1 VVRQAH
7 QPGRRQKE
15 KEIRVIT
22 SKLNG
27 LDIVQT
33 SKTLDPQKIS
43 QKLPKSIWVF
53 SLIWL
58 LILSWIAFL
67 NNLGNIGLI
76 DKTEPMFVEAA
87 RQMIVTG
94 DWITPYWNGETRF
107 DKPPLSYWMMAIAF
121 KIFGINEWAARIPS
135 ALMAIA
141 MIGLGFWTLRKVG
154 FASPSMQNKP
164 DSQRHLWI
172 SAWIGTA
179 IMALN
184 FPIIAWART
193 GVSDMFLAASMTMAL
208 FSFFLGYASS
218 ENKEI
223 PKGWLV
229 IPDRWYLTFYIFTAL
244 AVLAKGPVAIVL
256 ETVIIASFCLYLG
269 NFKQILSEIKLLPGS
284 LIFTAIALPWFIL
297 VTLANGS
304 EYINVFFGH
313 HNLERFTNVV
323 SSHPGSIYYY
333 VLVIL
338 LGFLPWSVYLPIAIA
353 RLRFWKR
360 EYWRS
365 VPRSTHLG
373 IFCLFWFAV
382 IFVFFSISVTKLPSY
397 VLPLM
402 PAAAI
407 LVTLLWSGRMGNL
420 SIDRL
425 FSISEKQS
433 KISQGF
439 LVSAIVNIVILLV
452 LSIASYL
459 SPQLI
464 GKDSAVP
471 YMREALQVSGL
482 PIQSGL
488 VWGIGAIA
496 CIVLLARKYHRWLWS
511 ANLATFMAFMIFVMP
526 PATALMDAQRQL
538 PIRQLSTLITQVDK
552 PNEDILVVGFI
563 RPSVVF
569 YTQRNVQFSS
579 DINKAI
585 AFIKKNANNKPD
597 TVLILSLPKY
607 PFRMHLTPQDYQLLG
622 KEGAYQLIRVKKEK
636 VLFK

>member
-1 VVRQAH
+1 MQTY
-7 QPGRRQKE
+7 KD
-15 KEIRVIT
+15 
-22 SKLNG
+22 LN
-27 LDIVQT
+27 L
-33 SKTLDPQKIS
+33 QKIIKKS
-43 QKLPKSIWVF
+43 PKSIWVF

-58 LILSWIAFL
+58 LILSWIAFV
-67 NNLGNIGLI
+67 NNLGDIGLL

-87 RQMIVTG
+87 RQMVVTG

-107 DKPPLSYWMMAIAF
+107 DKPPLSYWLMAIAF

-141 MIGLGFWTLRKVG
+141 MTGLGFWTLHKVG

-164 DSQRHLWI
+164 DSQRHLWT
-172 SAWIGTA
+172 SAWIGTG
-179 IMALN
+179 IITLN

-193 GVSDMFLAASMTMAL
+193 GVSDMFLAASMSIAL
-208 FSFFLGYASS
+208 CSFFLGYAEV
-218 ENKEI
+218 ENENEETKQGFLTI
-223 PKGWLV
+223 PN
-229 IPDRWYLTFYIFTAL
+229 RWYLIFYIFTAL

-256 ETVIIASFCLYLG
+256 EMAIIVSFSLYLG
-269 NFKQILSEIKLLPGS
+269 NFRQLLSEIKFLPGS
-284 LIFTAIALPWFIL
+284 LLFTAIALPWFVL

-304 EYINVFFGH
+304 EYINVFFGR
-313 HNLERFTNVV
+313 HNVERFTTVV
-323 SSHPGSIYYY
+323 SSHPGPIYYY

-360 EYWRS
+360 DYWRS

-373 IFCLFWFAV
+373 IFCLFWFVV

-407 LVTLLWSGRMGNL
+407 LVTLLWSGRMGTL
-420 SIDRL
+420 SIGTSFERK
-425 FSISEKQS
+425 EKPS
-433 KISQGF
+433 KISRGF
-439 LVSAIVNIVILLV
+439 LVSAIVNIVILLI
-452 LSIASYL
+452 LAIASYL

-471 YMREALQVSGL
+471 YMKEALQVSGL
-482 PIQSGL
+482 PVQSAL
-488 VWGIGAIA
+488 VWGMGAIA
-496 CIVLLARKYHRWLWS
+496 CLVLLAKKYHRWLWS
-511 ANLATFMAFMIFVMP
+511 ANLATFLAFMIFVAP
-526 PATALMDAQRQL
+526 PAAALMDAQRQL
-538 PIRQLSTLITQVDK
+538 PIRQLSALITKVDR

-569 YTQRNVQFSS
+569 YTQRNVRFLS
-579 DINKAI
+579 DIKKAL
-585 AFIKKNANNKPD
+585 AHLKATANNKPD

-622 KEGAYQLIRVKKEK
+622 KEGAYQLIRVQKEK
-636 VLFK
+636 VLRLN